1 MAKKKTATGT
11 VPQTGAMTKE
21 VAKQLLEEWNDPSN
35 SSAKEVAEAMG
46 WGTSDDATTKVHQEV
61 ARMRSQLKKLQKQ
74 GKATDV
80 EIRSMR
86 TRTASL
92 YDADFFGVED
102 DS

>member
-1 MAKKKTATGT
+1 MAKKKPATGT
-11 VPQTGAMTKE
+11 VPQNGAMTRE
-21 VAKQLLEEWNDPSN
+21 VARQLLEEWNNPTN

-46 WGTSDDATTKVHQEV
+46 WGTSDKAVQKVNQEI
-61 ARMRSQLKKLQKQ
+61 AKMRKQLASLQEQ